1 MPLTNYGHSKIT
13 KKDYVM
19 NQHTQSHPQL
29 HQACMSVL
37 ERFMTGLNH
46 YDAKA
51 MDAAMHFPHVRFAGG
66 QIKIY
71 PQAGDNPMDL
81 FERLRRED
89 DWKYSSW
96 VSRELV
102 QCSDT
107 KAHYALRYT
116 RYRSDDSVIGVYDS
130 LYVLTKVDNSWGI
143 QMRSSFGP

>member
-1 MPLTNYGHSKIT
+1 MPFNLNGC
-13 KKDYVM
+13 KKSM
-19 NQHTQSHPQL
+19 PQIEQKNIEL

-37 ERFMTGLNH
+37 DRFMNGLNH
-46 YDAKA
+46 YDAQA
-51 MDAAMHFPHVRFAGG
+51 MDLAMHFPHVRFAGG

-89 DWKYSSW
+89 DWKYSRW

-102 QCSDT
+102 QCSEI
-107 KAHYALRYT
+107 KAHYALSYT
-116 RYRSDDSVIGVYDS
+116 RFRSDDSVIGVYES
-130 LYVLTKVDNSWGI
+130 LYVLTKVDGSWGI